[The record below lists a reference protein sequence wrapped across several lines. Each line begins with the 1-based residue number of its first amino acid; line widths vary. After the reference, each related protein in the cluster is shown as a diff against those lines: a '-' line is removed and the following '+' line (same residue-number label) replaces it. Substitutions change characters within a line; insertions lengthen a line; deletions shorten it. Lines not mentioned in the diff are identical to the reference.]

1 MLTPSVLMQQIVVL
15 VQVVVDAGPQTL
27 PAPDPEQQ
35 YGLPELQMLFAM
47 GCCPGPV
54 LVGHFALLFP
64 VVLGKARACTVVL
77 VRRSE
82 IIRDSWSCI
91 FTADWR
97 AIIGEFIYE

>member
-1 MLTPSVLMQQIVVL
+1 VTDKILTPLVLMQQIVVL

-27 PAPDPEQQ
+27 EAPDPVQQ

-64 VVLGKARACTVVL
+64 VAPGKARECTVEL
-77 VRRSE
+77 VRR
-82 IIRDSWSCI
+82 IKLIRDSWSCI
-91 FTADWR
+91 FEVD
-97 AIIGEFIYE
+97 